1 MPELAAELSFGLALG
16 THPMKKS
23 KSRFTAS
30 GGFHIN
36 RRSFL
41 QTSASVAALAA
52 LPSLGADALEIVNG
66 KTRRVG
72 LIGAGWY
79 GPSDLWRLIQ
89 VAPTEVVAIC
99 DPDQNMLRS
108 AVEIASQRQ
117 KSHNKPRTYN
127 DYREM
132 LKEHEF
138 DIVLI
143 GSPDHWHALQAIAAI
158 EAGADVYL
166 QKPISVDVLEGEAI
180 LAAARNHKR
189 VVQIGTQRKST
200 PHLIDVK
207 KQVVDAGLLGKIG
220 HVEMCCYFH
229 MRANG
234 NPPVE
239 PVPDFLDYEMWTGPA
254 PLRPYDGI
262 PHRRWWRTFKEYGNG
277 IVGDMCV
284 HMLDTVRWMLDLRWP
299 NRITSSGGIYVQT
312 DGKSNISD
320 TQTATFEYDDFNAVW
335 HHRTWG
341 APADPDYP
349 WALFIYGDK
358 GTLKASTMQADF
370 IPQDDSAKPIHFECL
385 FEREKY
391 PEDVTEKDIELNAAP
406 ATRRHMLD
414 FLAAIDQRSRPV
426 ADVEDGHISTAS
438 CILAN
443 MAMQL
448 GRPIAYDPIRRE
460 VPGDSEATNLL
471 RREYRAP
478 WIRPTIV

>member
-1 MPELAAELSFGLALG
+1 MNIADFLAGATFNV
-16 THPMKKS
+16 
-23 KSRFTAS
+23 
-30 GGFHIN
+30 N
-36 RRSFL
+36 RRRFL
-41 QTSASVAALAA
+41 NTAAATTALAA
-52 LPSLGADALEIVNG
+52 LPALGAEALDVANG

-72 LIGAGWY
+72 LIGSGWY

-89 VAPTEVVAIC
+89 VAPVEVVALC
-99 DPDQNMLRS
+99 DPDQHMLAS

-127 DYREM
+127 DYRQM

-138 DIVLI
+138 DIVLV
-143 GSPDHWHALQAIAAI
+143 GSPDHWHALHAIAAM

-180 LAAARNHKR
+180 LAAARRLNR
-189 VVQIGTQRKST
+189 TVQVGTQRKST
-200 PHLIDVK
+200 PHLIDAK

-220 HVEMCCYFH
+220 HVEMCCYFP

-239 PVPDFLDYEMWTGPA
+239 SVPEFLDYEMWTGPA
-254 PLRPYDGI
+254 PLRPYDGL
-262 PHRRWWRTFKEYGNG
+262 PHRRWWRTFTEYGNG

-284 HMLDTVRWMLDLRWP
+284 HMLDTVRWMLDLGWP
-299 NRITSSGGIYVQT
+299 NRVTSAGGIYVQK

-335 HHRTWG
+335 QHRTWG
-341 APADPDYP
+341 APTDPDYP

-358 GTLKASTMQADF
+358 GTLKASTMRADF
-370 IPQDDSAKPIHFECL
+370 IPTGDAAKPIHFDCI
-385 FEREKY
+385 FEREQY

-414 FLAAIDQRSRPV
+414 FLAAIDAGTRPV
-426 ADVEDGHISTAS
+426 ADVEQGHISTAS

-443 MAMQL
+443 VAMQL
-448 GRPIAYDPIRRE
+448 GRPLKYDSAQRI
-460 VPGDSEATNLL
+460 VVGDEEATKLL
-471 RREYRAP
+471 SRPYRAP
-478 WIRPTIV
+478 WTRPNVT